1 MALVACTQLKKLDL
15 RFTELTGEWFV
26 VGIDRG
32 PVPSEQRM
40 ERASWN
46 TPHQNYWYLI
56 RILFSGSVPRAARK
70 YFSWILKNFF
80 ERFFVLILCSLC
92 VSDKE
97 ELRSALGQQC
107 CEMDLWVLVLSC
119 YAWAPSNGE
128 TTPDRENHP
137 KSIQRKFP
145 LTHMATSSRK
155 HQEIH

>member
-46 TPHQNYWYLI
+46 TPESLI
-56 RILFSGSVPRAARK
+56 FDTNFVFWVCAARK

-107 CEMDLWVLVLSC
+107 CEMDL
-119 YAWAPSNGE
+119 
-128 TTPDRENHP
+128 
-137 KSIQRKFP
+137 
-145 LTHMATSSRK
+145 
-155 HQEIH
+155 

>member
-1 MALVACTQLKKLDL
+1 MALVACTQLKELDL
-15 RFTELTGEWFV
+15 RGTELTGEWFV

-46 TPHQNYWYLI
+46 TPELLI
-56 RILFSGSVPRAARK
+56 FDTNFVFWVCAARK

-107 CEMDLWVLVLSC
+107 CEMDL
-119 YAWAPSNGE
+119 
-128 TTPDRENHP
+128 
-137 KSIQRKFP
+137 
-145 LTHMATSSRK
+145 
-155 HQEIH
+155 

>member
-15 RFTELTGEWFV
+15 SNTELTGEWFV

-46 TPHQNYWYLI
+46 TPEFLI
-56 RILFSGSVPRAARK
+56 FDTNFVFWVCAARK

-107 CEMDLWVLVLSC
+107 CEMDL
-119 YAWAPSNGE
+119 
-128 TTPDRENHP
+128 
-137 KSIQRKFP
+137 
-145 LTHMATSSRK
+145 
-155 HQEIH
+155 